1 MALELYD
8 CYIFFPHS
16 FTTVLRPSNMTF
28 KIPAVRTENMADVS
42 LIFSEQK
49 NQYFELVSA

>member
-16 FTTVLRPSNMTF
+16 FPTVLHPSHVTF
-28 KIPAVRTENMADVS
+28 KILAVRPKNMADVS
-42 LIFSEQK
+42 LIFSEK
-49 NQYFELVSA
+49 NLYFELVSA